1 MNPINFIKASKEHIP
16 LLVDSRIAF
25 LSEYWGQQEPEK
37 ENKLREEL
45 YKFLEEE
52 IPAETYITWL
62 AMDGGRCVGTG
73 GMKVSKK
80 PGSFRIPDGLNGY
93 IMNMFTLPE
102 YRRRGIA
109 ETILNLLIE
118 EGRKKGIKFF
128 ELHATEEGEP
138 LYIKNNFVIHK
149 EPTYRKFFIE

>member
-1 MNPINFIKASKEHIP
+1 MHEIIFIKASKGHIP
-16 LLVDSRIAF
+16 LLVNARIAF
-25 LSEYWGQQEPEK
+25 LSEYWGKQEPEK

-45 YKFLEEE
+45 YKFFEEE
-52 IPAETYITWL
+52 IPTETYITWL
-62 AMDGGRCVGTG
+62 AVAGEQCVGTG
-73 GMKVSKK
+73 GMKISKK

-109 ETILNLLIE
+109 GTILNHLIE
-118 EGRKKGIKFF
+118 EGREKGIKFF

-138 LYIKNNFVIHK
+138 LYIKNDFVLHK
-149 EPTYRKFFIE
+149 EPTYRKFFTE